1 MRMRYG
7 VTIALR
13 KCLVPL
19 VMFISLATISTTAS
33 AAASDWKLAVGASF
47 FKWSAGK
54 PNELGY
60 NAVSDRWER
69 IAQDPA
75 HYAVSDYEALEPLY
89 FNMSFGVDAFIR
101 YRRYLL
107 LKLAYDYS
115 NPLGI
120 GGQGHIAYT
129 DKTTEVVTTET
140 KEFSFTSHQLSYYIG
155 PVLPIAGAE
164 VYLAF
169 TPMGPT
175 WVNYREKY
183 TMTQNGT
190 AVRAYDMH
198 WHGFFGN
205 CRALLGIQV
214 PVTDRFKIGSEA
226 TFVFMNYITLTSG
239 NIEDHSFAFP
249 FMRWTVTARYE
260 VF

>member
-1 MRMRYG
+1 MC
-7 VTIALR
+7 VLLSTFSEPAL
-13 KCLVPL
+13 
-19 VMFISLATISTTAS
+19 
-33 AAASDWKLAVGASF
+33 AAADDWKIAVGASF

-69 IAQDPA
+69 TAQDPA
-75 HYAVSDYEALEPLY
+75 QYSVSDYKALEPLY
-89 FNMSFGVDAFIR
+89 FNMSLGVDAFIR
-101 YRRYLL
+101 YKRYLL
-107 LKLAYDYS
+107 IELAYDYS

-129 DKTTEVVTTET
+129 DKTSGIVTTET
-140 KEFSFTSHQLSYYIG
+140 KKFSFTSHQLSYYIG
-155 PVLPIAGAE
+155 PILPIAGAE
-164 VYLAF
+164 VYLGF

-175 WVNYREKY
+175 WVSYREKY
-183 TMTQNGT
+183 AMTQNGT
-190 AVRAYDMH
+190 SVRAYDMR

-214 PVTDRFKIGSEA
+214 PVSDRFKIGSEA